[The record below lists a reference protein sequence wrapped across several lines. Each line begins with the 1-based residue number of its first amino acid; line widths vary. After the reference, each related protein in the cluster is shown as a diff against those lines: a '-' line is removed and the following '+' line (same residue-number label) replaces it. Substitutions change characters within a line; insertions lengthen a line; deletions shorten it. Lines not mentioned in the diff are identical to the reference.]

1 MPRALERARP
11 AIVPVAVGGPIY
23 HGWIVLKGV
32 PSPGMAKRLKASGV
46 EFERGAR
53 LLLDFS

>member
-1 MPRALERARP
+1 MPRALGRARL
-11 AIVPVAVGGPIY
+11 AIVPVTVGAPIY
-23 HGWIVLKGV
+23 DGCVELKGA
-32 PSPGMAKRLKASGV
+32 PSPWMTKRLKKSGV

>member
-1 MPRALERARP
+1 MPRALGRARL
-11 AIVPVAVGGPIY
+11 AIVPVTVGGPIY
-23 HGWIVLKGV
+23 DGWAELKGSL
-32 PSPGMAKRLKASGV
+32 SPGMAKRLKASGV